1 MIKSNNSNNFMAMLF
16 AVSIGFS
23 LVLSTIFS
31 IMYARGSGD
40 ALDIPVWAMLLVGQ
54 TLAFGVPSAI
64 YLAIHR
70 DKIKEL
76 LPLRWIGVKN
86 ILMITG
92 MTIAILPMFAL
103 LNMLSQLIFPPV
115 IVEVVGGISQE
126 GGLLLMLF
134 IVGIVPSV
142 FEEVAYRG
150 IGFAGF
156 KHVSLRKAAIVNGLF
171 FGMIHMNMNQFLYA
185 FILGAVFCYFVYYTK
200 SIWAPFLAH
209 FVFNGINVLIMHIP
223 VPEPYAYGAYPLVDD
238 FNYII
243 AYAMLI
249 FIALLFAAAFVAI
262 YIAFKRHNIKRN
274 ERDGIVTDTLAAYR
288 AGGYQV
294 QEQGQEQEQIQGQG
308 REPGAFTLSFKVT
321 IAIFAILM
329 LMNYLLP
336 VLEQNLG
343 LAVAL

>member
-1 MIKSNNSNNFMAMLF
+1 MLF
-16 AVSIGFS
+16 AVSIGLS
-23 LVLSTIFS
+23 LVLSTVFS
-31 IMYARGSGD
+31 IMYAQGNETV
-40 ALDIPVWAMLLVGQ
+40 LEIPTWAMLLVGQ

-76 LPLRWIGVKN
+76 LPLRWIGIKN
-86 ILMITG
+86 ILMIAG
-92 MTIAILPMFAL
+92 MTISILPMFML
-103 LNMLSQLIFPPV
+103 LNALSQLIFPNV
-115 IVEVVGGISQE
+115 IVEAVGGISQE

-185 FILGAVFCYFVYYTK
+185 FILGAVFCYFAYYTK

-209 FVFNGINVLIMHIP
+209 FIFNGINVLIMHIP
-223 VPEPYAYGAYPLVDD
+223 IDEVDTYAAYPPADD
-238 FNYII
+238 INYII
-243 AYAMLI
+243 GYAILI
-249 FIALLFAAAFVAI
+249 FVALVFAAIFVAI

-274 ERDGIVTDTLAAYR
+274 DRNSIVTDTLAADKV
-288 AGGYQV
+288 GGYQG
-294 QEQGQEQEQIQGQG
+294 QGQAQGHEQT

-321 IAIFAILM
+321 VVVFGVLM
-329 LMNYLLP
+329 LLNYLLP
-336 VLEQNLG
+336 VLERNLG